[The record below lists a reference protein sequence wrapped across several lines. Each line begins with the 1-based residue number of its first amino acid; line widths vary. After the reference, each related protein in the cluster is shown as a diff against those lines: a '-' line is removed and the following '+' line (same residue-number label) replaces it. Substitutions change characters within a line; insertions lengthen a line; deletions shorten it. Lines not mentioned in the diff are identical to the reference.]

1 MAHATAG
8 YVRDWQTLFDAGTAV
23 GLTDGELLRRYAEGR
38 DGPARP
44 AEAAFGVLI
53 ERHGGMVLRVCHAV
67 LADRH
72 AAEDAFQA
80 TFLVLARRSR
90 SLRAADSIG
99 PWLHQ
104 VALRTARSALSAALR
119 RKRHEQASAPD
130 RPRLIQ
136 SGRGELARDDARVLH
151 EEIGRLPARYR
162 RVVVL
167 CYLEGLTHPEAAAR
181 LRRPIGTVRSRLS
194 RGRDLL
200 RRRLERR
207 GLAPSILAAV
217 AAPPRMPL
225 GLRDATLALAGK
237 AALQGFAGR
246 LSFGLWACALGA
258 LIATAAVLPGRP
270 SGVAAQV
277 APSPKEARPIQ
288 PAPKPEPPGKPVKVH
303 GVVSDVKGKPVAGAT
318 VVVALGYWRSQGFER
333 EMVGAPQTVTSGDD
347 GRYATEVRIAPD
359 ESHFLAHANIV
370 AYKPGLAPTASVD
383 DCRTEDIAADLTL
396 GEPEP
401 YVGLVRDHK
410 NQPFPG
416 ATLTV
421 ARMIGPVGRAESR
434 RFLYPSESTVR
445 GTALESLF
453 IVKSDESGRFRFPA
467 VPTPGMLTVYADAP
481 GRAPVHRDAYPVP
494 GTEKAPVV
502 IDPLH
507 PEARLEG
514 RLTTALPGVNVANR
528 KIRIE
533 SFSNDIHEVVTTD
546 DQGRFELGG
555 LPRGRVSARLEQP
568 CSRPEDPWTHRP
580 AFDVQLNE
588 GETGRPTLEIVRGGC
603 LEGRVVDAKSGAPVA
618 GFLVS
623 IRPVKVQEI
632 GFTSAVLTDADGRYS
647 ARLAPGSWSVY
658 RWDGQPGV
666 KHSIEVVEGKTI
678 VLDAIQMPP
687 KEGP

>member
-38 DGPARP
+38 DGPARG

-53 ERHGGMVLRVCHAV
+53 ERHGGMVLRVCRAV

-104 VALRTARSALSAALR
+104 VALRTARSARSAALR
-119 RKRHEQASAPD
+119 RLRHEQASAPD

-136 SGRGELARDDARVLH
+136 SGRDELARDDARVLH

-181 LRRPIGTVRSRLS
+181 LRRPVGTVRSRLS

-225 GLRDATLALAGK
+225 GLRDATLALAGNVV
-237 AALQGFAGR
+237 LQGFAGR

-303 GVVSDVKGKPVAGAT
+303 GVVSDLKGKPVAGAT

-383 DCRTEDIAADLTL
+383 DCRTEDIVADLTL

-467 VPTPGMLTVYADAP
+467 VPSPGMLTVYADAP
-481 GRAPVHRDAYPVP
+481 GKASVRLDSDPVP

-502 IDPLH
+502 IGPLQ
-507 PEARLEG
+507 PEARIEG

-528 KIRIE
+528 KVRIE
-533 SFSNDIHEVVTTD
+533 SFSLDVHEIVTTD
-546 DQGRFELGG
+546 DQGRFEFDRLS
-555 LPRGRVSARLEQP
+555 RGRVSAYLDQP
-568 CSRPEDPWTHRP
+568 CPRPEDPWTYRP
-580 AFDVQLNE
+580 AYDVELNP
-588 GETGRPTLEIVRGGC
+588 GETARPVIEIVRGGC
-603 LEGRVVDAKSGAPVA
+603 LEGRMVDADSEPSVSGVFIKLHLTEKRDA
-618 GFLVS
+618 GF
-623 IRPVKVQEI
+623 
-632 GFTSAVLTDADGRYS
+632 GFAVRTGPDGRFS
-647 ARLAPGSWSVY
+647 ARLAPGSWSMDW
-658 RWDGQPGV
+658 WDGRTSWYKP
-666 KHSIEVVEGKTI
+666 IEVVEGKTI
-678 VLDAIQMPP
+678 VLDAIQMPS